1 MDGRTV
7 EEGNRMAVFEYKVV
21 PAPAKGQKGKGAKGA
36 PERFALA
43 LETLMNDLAVDGW
56 EYFRADT
63 LPCEER
69 TGLTGSTTVFQ
80 NMLVFRRASAV
91 SESLPLPRANLPEP
105 PAARPTA
112 VNPQPLPAETD
123 DGATPAP
130 DLPPA
135 EMPRQEATA
144 AAAAAAAALSA
155 YRGATPPAKGRP
167 LGPARRSEDDDSTRN
182 EG

>member
-1 MDGRTV
+1 
-7 EEGNRMAVFEYKVV
+7 MAVYEYKVV
-21 PAPAKGQKGKGAKGA
+21 PAPSKGQKGKGAKGA

-69 TGLTGSTTVFQ
+69 SGLTGSTTVFQ

-91 SESLPLPRANLPEP
+91 TESLSFPRANLPEP
-105 PAARPTA
+105 PAARQAA
-112 VNPQPLPAETD
+112 VAPQPPTQDAEE
-123 DGATPAP
+123 GATPALDAP
-130 DLPPA
+130 SA
-135 EMPRQEATA
+135 ETPREEATA

-155 YRGATPPAKGRP
+155 YRGASPPAKGRP
-167 LGPARRSEDDDSTRN
+167 LGPARRHEDDDNTRN
-182 EG
+182 ED